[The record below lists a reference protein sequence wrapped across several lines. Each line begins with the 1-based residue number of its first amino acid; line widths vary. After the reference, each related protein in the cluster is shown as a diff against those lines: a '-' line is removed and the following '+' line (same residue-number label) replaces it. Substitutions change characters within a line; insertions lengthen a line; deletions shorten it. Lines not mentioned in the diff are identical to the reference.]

1 MITGHNTDVEYKGQV
16 YHVQTED
23 KGLNN
28 PIIESLIYQKG
39 KILGSK
45 QAPYADLLEAG
56 AGEKD
61 IQERLESQH
70 KRMLMDVRGGKYA
83 PEGPP
88 QFGEN
93 FVSKRRLDQVILEH
107 LASSKGDERLEVI
120 VQGPSDL
127 VFGESAEVEVYVR
140 TELTSK
146 PLPKV
151 AVSIRLARP
160 GQDDMELF
168 RGKTNREGK
177 VVTTIALPECE
188 DASAVLIVEATS
200 MQARE
205 EARMLVH
212 RKRSEPVGEPVA

>member
-45 QAPYADLLEAG
+45 QTPYADLLEAG

-61 IQERLESQH
+61 IQ
-70 KRMLMDVRGGKYA
+70 
-83 PEGPP
+83 
-88 QFGEN
+88 
-93 FVSKRRLDQVILEH
+93 
-107 LASSKGDERLEVI
+107 ERLEVI

-200 MQARE
+200 KQARE

-212 RKRSEPVGEPVA
+212 RKRSEPIGEPVA